1 LKVGEF
7 QSRRQIHFLLAE
19 SPTHTDYRRTP
30 IQRRYLVSA
39 MSERQKS
46 PYDSIARRWLALVE
60 RREQHFADLSQSGRW
75 RRYYT
80 QTEFLNEMR
89 KVLQVRNQWAAL
101 AGTPLKGSDDT
112 RAQEAAPL
120 SRPLPNARRVRPAL
134 MLVSNTASA

>member
-1 LKVGEF
+1 
-7 QSRRQIHFLLAE
+7 
-19 SPTHTDYRRTP
+19 
-30 IQRRYLVSA
+30 

-101 AGTPLKGSDDT
+101 AGVPVKSQPSDDM
-112 RAQEAAPL
+112 RGREAASV
-120 SRPLPNARRVRPAL
+120 SRPLPNANRGRPAL
-134 MLVSNTASA
+134 TLVSNTASVG

>member
-1 LKVGEF
+1 
-7 QSRRQIHFLLAE
+7 
-19 SPTHTDYRRTP
+19 
-30 IQRRYLVSA
+30 

-80 QTEFLNEMR
+80 QTEFLNEMP

-101 AGTPLKGSDDT
+101 AGIPVKGLPGDDT
-112 RAQEAAPL
+112 RAQEAAPV
-120 SRPLPNARRVRPAL
+120 SHPLPNARRGRPAL
-134 MLVSNTASA
+134 TLVSNTASA

>member
-1 LKVGEF
+1 
-7 QSRRQIHFLLAE
+7 
-19 SPTHTDYRRTP
+19 
-30 IQRRYLVSA
+30 

-101 AGTPLKGSDDT
+101 AGVPVKSSGSDDM
-112 RAQEAAPL
+112 RGREAAPV
-120 SRPLPNARRVRPAL
+120 SRPSDAHRGRPAL
-134 MLVSNTASA
+134 TLVSNTASVR

>member
-1 LKVGEF
+1 
-7 QSRRQIHFLLAE
+7 
-19 SPTHTDYRRTP
+19 
-30 IQRRYLVSA
+30 

-101 AGTPLKGSDDT
+101 AGVPVKSSPSGDTPG
-112 RAQEAAPL
+112 REAAPAP
-120 SRPLPNARRVRPAL
+120 RPLPNAHRGRPAL
-134 MLVSNTASA
+134 TLVSNTASVG

>member
-1 LKVGEF
+1 
-7 QSRRQIHFLLAE
+7 
-19 SPTHTDYRRTP
+19 
-30 IQRRYLVSA
+30 

-60 RREQHFADLSQSGRW
+60 RREQHLADLSQSGRW

-101 AGTPLKGSDDT
+101 AGVPVKSSPSDDA
-112 RAQEAAPL
+112 RGRKAVAV
-120 SRPLPNARRVRPAL
+120 SRPLPNAYRGRPAL
-134 MLVSNTASA
+134 TLVSSSASVR

>member
-1 LKVGEF
+1 
-7 QSRRQIHFLLAE
+7 
-19 SPTHTDYRRTP
+19 
-30 IQRRYLVSA
+30 

-46 PYDSIARRWLALVE
+46 PYDNIARRWLALVE

-101 AGTPLKGSDDT
+101 AGFPMKSLPNDDT
-112 RAQEAAPL
+112 GTPEATPV
-120 SRPLPNARRVRPAL
+120 SRHSLKARHGRPAL
-134 MLVSNTASA
+134 TVVSNTASM